1 MKISKEVWYSSVGVG
16 LTTLIFCL
24 ISGTFHL
31 WMSGA
36 AFIAAS
42 YFFGA
47 GAPMDKVL
55 NISASFL
62 LGIALGCFCLWFL
75 QYPQVNG
82 VIISAII
89 LGFLTFL
96 VLFLQGTIMK
106 WAVVPA
112 WLLAWG
118 TTMLIVTN
126 ITIKSWPVFLIQLIV
141 SMYLGVYLII
151 IGSNFFSKWMF
162 QLFPDKKRD
171 AKPNTEND
179 NADKQQEPYS

>member
-1 MKISKEVWYSSVGVG
+1 MKVSKEVWFSSIGVG

-24 ISGTFHL
+24 ISGSFHL

-55 NISASFL
+55 NISVSFL
-62 LGIALGCFCLWFL
+62 FGIALGCFCLW
-75 QYPQVNG
+75 
-82 VIISAII
+82 IISFPHLGDTIPSAII
-89 LGFLTFL
+89 FGFLTFL
-96 VLFLQGTIMK
+96 VLFVQGTILK
-106 WAVVPA
+106 FAVVPA

-118 TTMLIVTN
+118 TTMLIITN
-126 ITIKSWPVFLIQLIV
+126 ITIKSWPIFLLQLVV

-151 IGSNFFSKWMF
+151 ICSNYFSDWMF
-162 QLFPDKKRD
+162 KLFPDR
-171 AKPNTEND
+171 KPVEKQTSD
-179 NADKQQEPYS
+179 DKSHEERLS

>member
-1 MKISKEVWYSSVGVG
+1 MKISKDVWISSIGVG

-24 ISGTFHL
+24 IAGVFNL

-55 NISASFL
+55 NISVSFL
-62 LGIALGCFCLWFL
+62 LGIALGCFCLWL
-75 QYPQVNG
+75 LALPHLGGLITSSV
-82 VIISAII
+82 I

-106 WAVVPA
+106 FAEVPA

-118 TTMLIVTN
+118 TTMLIITN
-126 ITIKSWPVFLIQLIV
+126 ITIKSWPVFLIQLIAA
-141 SMYLGVYLII
+141 MYLGVYLII
-151 IGSNFFSKWMF
+151 IGSNYFSKWMYR
-162 QLFPDKKRD
+162 LFPDK
-171 AKPNTEND
+171 
-179 NADKQQEPYS
+179 EPKKTKESEKN

>member
-1 MKISKEVWYSSVGVG
+1 MKISKEVWYSSIGVG
-16 LTTLIFCL
+16 LTTLLFCL
-24 ISGTFHL
+24 ISGSFHL

-47 GAPMDKVL
+47 GAPVDKVL
-55 NISASFL
+55 NISVSFL

-75 QYPQVNG
+75 QFPQLNG
-82 VIISAII
+82 VVVSAVI

-126 ITIKSWPVFLIQLIV
+126 VSIKSWPVFLIQLVV

-162 QLFPDKKRD
+162 QLFPDQQ
-171 AKPNTEND
+171 AE
-179 NADKQQEPYS
+179 DKSDKSDSESGTQELHS

>member
-1 MKISKEVWYSSVGVG
+1 MKISKDVWISSIGVG

-24 ISGTFHL
+24 ISGSFHL

-55 NISASFL
+55 NISVSFL
-62 LGIALGCFCLWFL
+62 FGIALGCFCLWIISFPTL
-75 QYPQVNG
+75 G
-82 VIISAII
+82 AVIPSAII
-89 LGFLTFL
+89 FGFLTFL
-96 VLFLQGTIMK
+96 VLFLQGTVLK
-106 WAVVPA
+106 FAVVPA

-118 TTMLIVTN
+118 TTMLIITN
-126 ITIKSWPVFLIQLIV
+126 ISIKSWPVFLIQLVV

-151 IGSNFFSKWMF
+151 IGSNYFSKWMYK
-162 QLFPDKKRD
+162 LFPDKKPKH
-171 AKPNTEND
+171 A
-179 NADKQQEPYS
+179 QEEYEKE

>member
-1 MKISKEVWYSSVGVG
+1 MKISKDVWISSIGVG

-24 ISGTFHL
+24 ISGSFHL

-55 NISASFL
+55 NISVSFL
-62 LGIALGCFCLWFL
+62 FGIALGCFCLW
-75 QYPQVNG
+75 
-82 VIISAII
+82 IISFPHLGDVIPSSLI
-89 LGFLTFL
+89 FGFLTFL
-96 VLFLQGTIMK
+96 VLFLQGTVLK
-106 WAVVPA
+106 FAEVPA

-118 TTMLIVTN
+118 TTMLIITN
-126 ITIKSWPVFLIQLIV
+126 ITIQSWPVFLIQLVV

-151 IGSNFFSKWMF
+151 IGSNYFSKWMYK
-162 QLFPDKKRD
+162 LFPNKKSEETS
-171 AKPNTEND
+171 A
-179 NADKQQEPYS
+179 QERKRVS